1 MLAGTS
7 PRSWWSTPTCMA
19 RYVVLPSARRSRDS
33 TRGAY
38 RYNPAPFRSLKG
50 PFDMSLAFVFPGQGS
65 QSVGMMGALAKVP
78 PVIEATLAEAAE
90 VLGLD
95 LWQRCQKGPPEALN
109 ATESTQPAML
119 TAGVATYRLW
129 RERGGAVPGA
139 MAGHS
144 LGEFT
149 ALVAAGCLDFKTAVD
164 LVRYR
169 GELMQAAVP
178 PGQGAMA
185 AILGLEDIDI
195 DEACNEASQG
205 EVVEAVNFNAP
216 GQVVIAGVATAVAR
230 AIEIASAKGA
240 RRALELPISVPAHSS
255 LMQPAAEQLRVRLGG
270 TTFTPAFSVAVEGV
284 DMQMHT
290 TAEGIRAGLVKQL
303 YTPVYWAA
311 TVRTMITAGATHLVE
326 CGPGKVL
333 TGLNRRVDKNRDLK
347 MMALEDPQSLDDAL
361 AALKI

>member
-1 MLAGTS
+1 
-7 PRSWWSTPTCMA
+7 
-19 RYVVLPSARRSRDS
+19 
-33 TRGAY
+33 
-38 RYNPAPFRSLKG
+38 
-50 PFDMSLAFVFPGQGS
+50 MSLAFVFPGQGS
-65 QSVGMMGALAKVP
+65 QAIGMMSALARLSP
-78 PVIEATLAEAAE
+78 TIEATFREASA
-90 VLGLD
+90 VLGYD
-95 LWQRCQKGPPEALN
+95 LWRRCQEGPPELLN
-109 ATESTQPAML
+109 STECTQPAML
-119 TAGVATYRLW
+119 TAGIATYRLW
-129 RERGGAVPGA
+129 LERGGPRPRL

-149 ALVAAGCLDFKTAVD
+149 ALVAADALDFATAVD
-164 LVRYR
+164 LVKYR

-195 DEACNEASQG
+195 DEACREAAQG

-216 GQVVIAGVATAVAR
+216 GQVVIAGAAAAVAR
-230 AIEIASAKGA
+230 AIKAAAAKGA

-255 LMQPAAEQLRVRLGG
+255 LMQPAADQLRVRLDSIA
-270 TTFTPAFSVAVEGV
+270 FTPPSGVAVYGV
-284 DMQMHT
+284 DVKTHSS
-290 TAEGIRAGLVKQL
+290 ADGIRAGLVKQL

-311 TVRTMITAGATHLVE
+311 TVRTMIAAGATQLVE

-361 AALKI
+361 AAVKL